1 MEPIDLAARRS
12 QHRQQLRD
20 ESTHVLVVLPSTD
33 GELARSLGDLEE
45 VLLLV
50 DLAQVDDDKPL
61 PVAVAEREAAD
72 AVGRLSSY
80 VATIDKGGEEVPAVQ
95 PIAPDGRYELV
106 PLYFVRLGRD
116 DRARITGAV
125 RELAAT
131 RTAASH
137 PAVDE
142 ALGDYAG
149 GPQSAERLVTAVERL
164 AALLQ
169 LVWDDDVDDLAV
181 RLDIGV
187 PAAEPRRVVLT
198 DQEYTAYLRVTERI
212 LASWHAGDPL
222 ERFLYRGV

>member
-20 ESTHVLVVLPSTD
+20 ESSHVLVVLPSTD
-33 GELARSLGDLEE
+33 GELARSLADLEE
-45 VLLLV
+45 VLLLI
-50 DLAQVDDDKPL
+50 DLAQVDEDKPL
-61 PVAVAEREAAD
+61 PVPLAEREAAD
-72 AVGRLSSY
+72 AVGRLASN
-80 VATIDKGGEEVPAVQ
+80 VATFDRASEETAAQ

-116 DRARITGAV
+116 DRARIIGAV

-142 ALGDYAG
+142 ALGDHTG
-149 GPQSAERLVTAVERL
+149 DPQSAERLVAAVERI

-169 LVWDDDVDDLAV
+169 LTWDDDVDDLAA

-187 PAAEPRRVVLT
+187 SADEPRRVVLT
-198 DQEYTAYLRVTERI
+198 SQEYNAYVRVTERI